1 MKPIIIFSI
10 LGLKHIWQGF
20 ILFLLQIVKGLLKVK
35 KEVVSTF
42 LKGMCVRENSVSY
55 MKI

>member
-10 LGLKHIWQGF
+10 LGLKHIWF
-20 ILFLLQIVKGLLKVK
+20 ILFLLQIVKGLLQVK

-42 LKGMCVRENSVSY
+42 LKGMCVRENYISY